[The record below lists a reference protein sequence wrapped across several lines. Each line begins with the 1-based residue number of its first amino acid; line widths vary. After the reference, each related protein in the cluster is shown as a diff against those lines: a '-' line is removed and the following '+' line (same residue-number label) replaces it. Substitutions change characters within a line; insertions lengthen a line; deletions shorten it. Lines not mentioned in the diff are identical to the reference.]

1 MTNDAPNPEVNG
13 TPLTW
18 NQPLILAEIYPKQPG
33 RWQNS
38 YISVIAFC
46 MNVADC
52 YRVLELRSGASLDDI
67 KVAYRRLARQ
77 FHPDMSAGDQRSQ
90 DKFIE
95 ITTAY
100 KFLLN
105 RMNGSEAAPWPSS
118 PPPPAAK
125 PAKPPRP
132 PSEKTRA
139 VRKAVQI
146 QTDPS
151 LSPLDNELKRTS
163 YHQLQQLL
171 KTQKFPRAIA
181 LVEGLARRLPQDLEV
196 MQWQAIVYQ
205 QWGRQ
210 LVRERQPDKAR
221 LYLKKALQTDP
232 HNRSLW
238 AEVEKDF
245 RSIERHC

>member
-1 MTNDAPNPEVNG
+1 M
-13 TPLTW
+13 
-18 NQPLILAEIYPKQPG
+18 AEIYPKQSR

-52 YRVLELRSGASLDDI
+52 YRVLELGSGASLDDI
-67 KVAYRRLARQ
+67 KGAYRRLARQ

-100 KFLLN
+100 KLLLN
-105 RMNGSEAAPWPSS
+105 RVNSPGVESWSNS
-118 PPPPAAK
+118 PPVPAAK
-125 PAKPPRP
+125 PARP
-132 PSEKTRA
+132 VPEKDTKA

-146 QTDPS
+146 RTDPN
-151 LSPLDNELKRTS
+151 LSDWENELKRNS
-163 YHQLQQLL
+163 YRQLQQLL
-171 KTQKFPRAIA
+171 KTQRFPRAIA
-181 LVEGLARRLPQDLEV
+181 LVEGLARRLPQDSEV
-196 MQWQAIVYQ
+196 TQWQAIVYQ

-210 LVRERQPDKAR
+210 LARDRQPDKAR

-232 HNRSLW
+232 YNRSLW

-245 RSIERHC
+245 RSIEGHV

>member
-1 MTNDAPNPEVNG
+1 MTNDAPALEVNG
-13 TPLTW
+13 THLTW
-18 NQPLILAEIYPKQPG
+18 NQPLILAALYPKQFR

-46 MNVADC
+46 MNVVDC

-95 ITTAY
+95 VTTAY
-100 KFLLN
+100 KFLLS
-105 RMNGSEAAPWPSS
+105 RMHSSETDPWPSS
-118 PPPPAAK
+118 SPPPGAQPAQ
-125 PAKPPRP
+125 PRQP
-132 PSEKTRA
+132 TEPTKA

-146 QTDPS
+146 STDPN

-171 KTQKFPRAIA
+171 RTQKFPRAIA
-181 LVEGLARRLPQDLEV
+181 LVEALARRLPKDLEV
-196 MQWQAIVYQ
+196 TQWQAIVYQ

-210 LVRERQPDKAR
+210 LVRDRQPDKAR

-245 RSIERHC
+245 RSIERHG